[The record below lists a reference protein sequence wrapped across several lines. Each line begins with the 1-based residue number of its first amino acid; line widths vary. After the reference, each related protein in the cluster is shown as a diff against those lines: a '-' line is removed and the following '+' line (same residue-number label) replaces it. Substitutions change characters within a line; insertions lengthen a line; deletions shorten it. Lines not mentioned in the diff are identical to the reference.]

1 MTQSPELKLFRAVIT
16 RAIEDAMYDGL
27 YKYKIF
33 DKREALSWL
42 TSNSIDF
49 KCICHFADI
58 DSDTFCI
65 SVEALEKELKKKKI
79 DVVIV
84 VHMSG
89 HPANLD
95 KIYQLKKNYNFKL
108 IEDACHA
115 IGAFYK
121 DTKI

>member
-27 YKYKIF
+27 YKYKIL

-58 DSDTFCI
+58 DSEYALTKFTKAMKLDIYNLTDMQNKIVQNKTKRPYIPTGKYRLTFN
-65 SVEALEKELKKKKI
+65 
-79 DVVIV
+79 D
-84 VHMSG
+84 
-89 HPANLD
+89 
-95 KIYQLKKNYNFKL
+95 
-108 IEDACHA
+108 
-115 IGAFYK
+115 
-121 DTKI
+121 